1 MLLHMVADKV
11 AGMVAAIADNFFVL
25 FLADMLL
32 HMHMVNGMMADM
44 VADKEVDK
52 LADMVV
58 GHGCFDPN
66 LTRRLACLLSKL
78 CKFIKY
84 RNWYFEEHSSTHKY
98 LTFKC
103 KDSTLD

>member
-25 FLADMLL
+25 FLADM
-32 HMHMVNGMMADM
+32 HMVNGKMADM

-84 RNWYFEEHSSTHKY
+84 QNRYFEEHSSTHKY
-98 LTFKC
+98 LTFKS

>member
-1 MLLHMVADKV
+1 
-11 AGMVAAIADNFFVL
+11 
-25 FLADMLL
+25 
-32 HMHMVNGMMADM
+32 M

-84 RNWYFEEHSSTHKY
+84 QNRYFEEHSSTHKY

-103 KDSTLD
+103 KDSTLDLNVLLVSFRLKLMCCGLGWIKVLQESPVINHCHCRS

>member
-32 HMHMVNGMMADM
+32 HMHMVNGMMAD
-44 VADKEVDK
+44 KEVDK

-84 RNWYFEEHSSTHKY
+84 QNRYFEEHSSTHKY